1 MNTREYPLEAHT
13 RTKIN
18 RRLEN
23 LGWIL
28 DERDKNCNVFQE
40 HAKTTQQQILLKG
53 KSPDYILYESGTDIP
68 IAIIE
73 AKRPG
78 EDLDKAIN
86 QAIEKY
92 AKPLKIQIVFSFN
105 DTFVVSKHLS
115 HDKSLK
121 IDGEEVQDFLDE
133 NTLLRFINEGYAEI
147 LSAPKGLNFNRE
159 ELLQIFIKTN
169 NLLRKDG
176 LRDGYERFSAFAEV
190 LFLKLIDESERL
202 KEHRGFK
209 RTFPKK
215 YCWNSFVSKYKDD
228 SSGLMDFIQN
238 SIWPKLHKEYGDIFE
253 RPISIKNHTTLAEVI
268 SQINPINLTS
278 TDTDIKGDA
287 FEFFLKTVTNGNK
300 DLGEYFTPRH
310 IVRTIVKLVKPQ
322 YGESIYDPFCGT
334 GGFLLEAFKYITLR
348 ANTNDPDILEH
359 IQKNT
364 LFGNE
369 ITSTAKIAKMNL
381 ILFGD
386 GHTNINEMDSLNRPV
401 KEKYDIVLSNIPY
414 SQKTEY
420 GSFYPIPTKKGDSVC
435 MQHIWLSLKPGGRAA
450 VIVPE
455 SFLYDEKG
463 VIKGT
468 RQLIVE
474 GSEELSV
481 ISLPRGVFMPYTPTK
496 TNIIYFKKA
505 GKTLKK
511 CYFFVV
517 YNDGYELNTSRKP
530 IQGDSDLKKLLSSYD
545 EKKELDAQSVLV
557 DKDDINA
564 TNNYNLRP
572 FNHMEDIPSI
582 GKQMV
587 SLSCGI
593 IEQTD
598 EKVNPQIDKDKL
610 WHLLTVSQHGVF
622 LSDSFH
628 GYDISNYK
636 GEDYSY
642 EYKMV
647 HTGDLVYNP
656 WRINIGSIGI
666 VPSCYDGM
674 LVSPAYV
681 VFKSINAKYPPLYI
695 LNLLKTSRYR
705 RIIMNYSISSARA
718 TLPYQEL
725 IRIKIPVPTQRD
737 IVYYTNA
744 LKDID
749 KLLSSYVTINESVY
763 DTINNQMMLH

>member
-1 MNTREYPLEAHT
+1 MSTRKYPLEAHT
-13 RTKIN
+13 RTQIN

-23 LGWIL
+23 LGWNL
-28 DERDKNCNVFQE
+28 DERDNNCNVFQE
-40 HAKTTQQQILLKG
+40 HAKTTKQQALLNG

-68 IAIIE
+68 IAVIE
-73 AKRPG
+73 AKKPS

-92 AKPLKIQIVFSFN
+92 ATPLNIPIVFSFN

-121 IDGEEVQDFLDE
+121 IDGEEIQDFLDE

-147 LSAPKGLNFNRE
+147 LSAPKGINFNRD
-159 ELLQIFIKTN
+159 ELLQIFVKTN

-176 LRDGYERFSAFAEV
+176 LRDGYERFSAFAEM

-202 KEHRGFK
+202 KEHRGIK

-215 YCWNSFVSKYKDD
+215 YCWDSFVSTYKDD

-253 RPISIKNHTTLAEVI
+253 RPITIKNHTTLSEVI
-268 SQINPINLTS
+268 DEINPINLTS

-334 GGFLLEAFKYITLR
+334 GGFLLEAFKYLTLR
-348 ANTNDPDILEH
+348 ANVNDPNILSH
-359 IQKNT
+359 IQRKT

-386 GHTNINEMDSLNRPV
+386 GHTNINEMDSLQRPV

-420 GSFYPIPTKKGDSVC
+420 GSFYPIPTNNGDSIC

-455 SFLYDEKG
+455 SFLYAGG
-463 VIKGT
+463 VKEDT
-468 RQLIVE
+468 RRLIVE
-474 GSEELSV
+474 GSEDLSV

-496 TNIIYFKKA
+496 TNVIYFKKA
-505 GKTLKK
+505 GKSLKK

-530 IQGDSDLKKLLSSYD
+530 IQGDSDLKKLLSVYD
-545 EKKELDAQSVLV
+545 EKKEFNAQSISVNKV
-557 DKDDINA
+557 NINKE
-564 TNNYNLRP
+564 NNHNLRP
-572 FNHMEDIPSI
+572 FYYMEDIPYL
-582 GKQMV
+582 GRQMV
-587 SLSCGI
+587 SLSSGI
-593 IEQTD
+593 IKQSNEKIDPQT
-598 EKVNPQIDKDKL
+598 NKDKL
-610 WHLLTVSQHGVF
+610 WHFLIVSQNGVF
-622 LSDSFH
+622 LSDSIY
-628 GYDISNYK
+628 GYEISNNNKEGYT
-636 GEDYSY
+636 Y
-642 EYKMV
+642 EYKVV
-647 HTGDLVYNP
+647 HTGDIVYNP
-656 WRINIGSIGI
+656 WRVNIGSIGI
-666 VPSCYDGM
+666 VNSCYDGM

-681 VFKSINAKYPPLYI
+681 VFKSINDDYPPLYI
-695 LNLLKTSRYR
+695 LNLLKTNRYR

-718 TLPYQEL
+718 TLPYSEL
-725 IRIKIPVPTQRD
+725 IRIKIPVPSNSE
-737 IVYYTNA
+737 IAKFAKAMEN
-744 LKDID
+744 ID
-749 KLLSSYVTINESVY
+749 KLMSDIGALNKSFL
-763 DTINNQMMLH
+763 DTIKNDLHL